1 MTARKDIKIG
11 LLDIETAPIRA
22 AVWGLWMNNVGLN
35 MIERDWYILSYCFKW
50 LGDPKIHYS
59 DKRKS
64 WDTEDDTVMLAE
76 LWQLLDEAD
85 IIVAQNGRRFDA
97 KKINARF
104 ILNGFPP
111 PSPYKIV
118 DTLEQAKS
126 SFGFTSNKLEYMTDK
141 LCSVKKIKHNEFPG
155 FELWKECLL
164 GNQKAWRSMKKYNI
178 QDVTSMEELYLIMLP
193 WMKGHPNYGLY
204 INPDEP
210 CCNRC
215 GSLEVQKRGTYKT
228 DVGVYQR
235 YNCKAC
241 GGWLRGRKLL
251 NSPEARRLLLTG
263 V

>member
-1 MTARKDIKIG
+1 MTIKIG
-11 LLDIETAPIRA
+11 MLDIETAPILGS
-22 AVWGLWMNNVGLN
+22 VWSIWQQNVGLN
-35 MIERDWYILSYCFKW
+35 QIERDWYILSYAFKW
-50 LGDPKIHYS
+50 LGDPKIYYR

-64 WDTEDDTVMLAE
+64 YKTEDDKE
-76 LWQLLDEAD
+76 LLDDLWKFLDEAD
-85 IIVAQNGRRFDA
+85 VIVAQNGVRFDS

-104 ILNGFPP
+104 ILNGYPP

-118 DTLEQAKS
+118 DTMLQAKA

-141 LCSVKKIKHNEFPG
+141 LCSAKKLKHNEYPG
-155 FELWKECLL
+155 FELWKACLA
-164 GNQKAWRSMKKYNI
+164 GDMKAWRCMKKYNVRDI
-178 QDVTSMEELYLIMLP
+178 TSMEELYLIMLP

-204 INPDEP
+204 INPEAP

-215 GSLEVQKRGTYKT
+215 GSEDIQKRGTYKT

-235 YNCKAC
+235 YHCGSC

-251 NSPEARRLLLTG
+251 NTAEERRQLLTG

>member
-1 MTARKDIKIG
+1 MNPKLKIG

-22 AVWGLWMNNVGLN
+22 HVWQLWLNNVGLN
-35 MIERDWYILSYCFKW
+35 QIEKDWYILSYCFKW
-50 LGDPKIHYS
+50 LGDKKVHYS

-64 WDTEDDTVMLAE
+64 WRDEDDTGMLAE
-76 LWQLLDEAD
+76 LWKFLDEAD
-85 IIVAQNGRRFDA
+85 VIVAQNGVRFDS

-118 DTLEQAKS
+118 DTLLQAKAC
-126 SFGFTSNKLEYMTDK
+126 FGFTSNKLEYMTDK
-141 LCSVKKIKHNEFPG
+141 LCSTKKIKHNEFPG
-155 FELWKECLL
+155 HELWKECLL
-164 GNQKAWRSMKKYNI
+164 GNQKAWKCMKKYNI

-204 INPDEP
+204 INPEEP

-215 GSLEVQKRGTYKT
+215 GSTEIEKRGTYKT

-235 YNCKAC
+235 YHCKGC

-251 NSPEARRLLLTG
+251 NTPEQRRILLTG